1 MKGSRVLTI
10 GIALVS
16 MWAVAAVGNPAMWLT
31 GEVQV
36 VGLVIVPIVASLLVL
51 YFDWRAKLQRRILS
65 ERDDGQE
72 MEKAAEER
80 KMPFL
85 DEPPSERVGVRPERE
100 SELAVDETLAESFPA
115 SDPPSWNPGIVRP
128 SPVSTSGRRRRP
140 SACSARAIE

>member
-1 MKGSRVLTI
+1 MKVSRVLTI

-72 MEKAAEER
+72 MEKAA
-80 KMPFL
+80 
-85 DEPPSERVGVRPERE
+85 
-100 SELAVDETLAESFPA
+100 
-115 SDPPSWNPGIVRP
+115 
-128 SPVSTSGRRRRP
+128 
-140 SACSARAIE
+140 